1 MPIDDGQF
9 DCPNCGETVPTHAQA
24 CPSCGSDDQT
34 GWSDDTMYDNLGLP
48 DEAFGEEPAR
58 PTRSG
63 TAWFGS
69 IAVILVIVI
78 LVLVLAGVW

>member
-1 MPIDDGQF
+1 
-9 DCPNCGETVPTHAQA
+9 
-24 CPSCGSDDQT
+24 
-34 GWSDDTMYDNLGLP
+34 MYDNLGLP
-48 DEAFGEEPAR
+48 DEAFGEEPSR

-69 IAVILVIVI
+69 IAVMLVIVI